1 MRTNLIIQ
9 QQYFIHCETLS
20 FPPHF
25 WRTFKIELLLGCLPF
40 WPRNV
45 KPLRSCLVKVWML
58 EKGMSKLWTDSD
70 CARTNEKTLVLSV
83 STTVRS
89 DKDESFYFHHTLTP
103 LKGENWIEEYACK
116 DFLFSSITL
125 KAISFGST
133 PIEIEAIPLSWT
145 TSTHPIFVWSL
156 FLGHKQGHKSY
167 LRSAHQFNVR
177 FLLW

>member
-9 QQYFIHCETLS
+9 QQYFIHCEILS

-25 WRTFKIELLLGCLPF
+25 WRTFKTELLLGFLF
-40 WPRNV
+40 TSLAKKR
-45 KPLRSCLVKVWML
+45 KTISCLVKVWML

-83 STTVRS
+83 STPVRS

-103 LKGENWIEEYACK
+103 LKGENWREEYAYK

-125 KAISFGST
+125 HYKGISYGST
-133 PIEIEAIPLSWT
+133 PLEIEAIPLYWT
-145 TSTHPIFVWSL
+145 TSTNPFFVWSL
-156 FLGHKQGHKSY
+156 FLGHMQSHICASI
-167 LRSAHQFNVR
+167 QC
-177 FLLW
+177 

>member
-1 MRTNLIIQ
+1 
-9 QQYFIHCETLS
+9 
-20 FPPHF
+20 
-25 WRTFKIELLLGCLPF
+25 
-40 WPRNV
+40 
-45 KPLRSCLVKVWML
+45 ML

-103 LKGENWIEEYACK
+103 LKGENWIEEYAYK

-133 PIEIEAIPLSWT
+133 PLEIEAIPLYWT
-145 TSTHPIFVWSL
+145 TSTNPFFVWSL
-156 FLGHKQGHKSY
+156 FLGHKQVHKSY
-167 LRSAHQFNVR
+167 LRINSMLDSFRDKKILRICVKTK
-177 FLLW
+177 LKYLWGLYQN